1 MRHSKAFDHYVI
13 SIVAASSHPSFSD
26 YATAIMQ
33 QFPTIQGVNLLQF
46 TQKKRQPSSTKCI
59 PLKGKKPFYKK
70 KLMISHL
77 IFLPIFFQTNSCQ
90 VGTLY
95 ETVKTCCNLS
105 ESDTLLDLY
114 CGTGTIGLYVCHKKS
129 HLIGIDE
136 IPQAIDNAKENA
148 ALNNVKNTT
157 FITGRVKNILKFN
170 TFSPD
175 CIVIDPPRSGMVP
188 KALQRV
194 IDIRCST
201 IVYVSCNPI
210 TLLRDLKEFLNQGY
224 HIDRFIPVDMFPHS
238 YHLECVV
245 KLKIN

>member
-1 MRHSKAFDHYVI
+1 MYSFERKNRFTKEKINDLTFNI
-13 SIVAASSHPSFSD
+13 SPQS
-26 YATAIMQ
+26 
-33 QFPTIQGVNLLQF
+33 
-46 TQKKRQPSSTKCI
+46 
-59 PLKGKKPFYKK
+59 
-70 KLMISHL
+70 
-77 IFLPIFFQTNSCQ
+77 FFQTNSCQ

-148 ALNNVKNTT
+148 ALNNIKNTT

-175 CIVIDPPRSGMVP
+175 CIVIDPPRSEWCLKLFNV
-188 KALQRV
+188 
-194 IDIRCST
+194 
-201 IVYVSCNPI
+201 
-210 TLLRDLKEFLNQGY
+210 LLIYAAQQLF
-224 HIDRFIPVDMFPHS
+224 MFPVIRLH
-238 YHLECVV
+238 YYV
-245 KLKIN
+245 I